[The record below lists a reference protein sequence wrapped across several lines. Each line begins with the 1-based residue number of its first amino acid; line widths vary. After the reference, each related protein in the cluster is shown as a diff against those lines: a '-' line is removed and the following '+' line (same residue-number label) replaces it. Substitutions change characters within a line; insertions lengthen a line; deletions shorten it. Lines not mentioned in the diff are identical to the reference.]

1 MTESSLTAAADD
13 AARVPSATTVRK
25 DVSFRSG
32 GEHIAAWFYP
42 AAGASCRAPCVVMG
56 HGFAAVK
63 EARLDAFAERFAAAG
78 LSCLVFDYR
87 HFGASGAEPRQ
98 VIDLRHQR
106 EDWRAAIRFARS
118 LAEVDPARMGVWG
131 TSLGGGLALEV
142 AAREPGIGAAV
153 FHLPLVDALAAG
165 LSEGI
170 VHDVRLAWAAVC
182 DLARSVV
189 GRTPYLVP
197 AVGPRGAL
205 AFMDTPGSEPGYQ
218 AIVRDAPAWRNA
230 VAARVFFG
238 LAFFRPLRLARR
250 LRCPALFVI
259 GERDVVTPPAA
270 SHRAARLAPDARV
283 YALPV
288 GHFDAYLGDA
298 FEETVAVE
306 AAFLAHQLGA
316 RPQTSR
322 TAAPDAVPMDARA

>member
-118 LAEVDPARMGVWG
+118 LAEVDPARVGVWG

-170 VHDVRLAWAAVC
+170 VHDAPSALAWLRDVLTLGKTRVTFFTGSPDTAPAPPPAP
-182 DLARSVV
+182 ARQSAGSNGN
-189 GRTPYLVP
+189 GRHRPATP
-197 AVGPRGAL
+197 
-205 AFMDTPGSEPGYQ
+205 M
-218 AIVRDAPAWRNA
+218 DAPA
-230 VAARVFFG
+230 AR
-238 LAFFRPLRLARR
+238 
-250 LRCPALFVI
+250 I
-259 GERDVVTPPAA
+259 GGNPPTKRSTTASASAA
-270 SHRAARLAPDARV
+270 S
-283 YALPV
+283 
-288 GHFDAYLGDA
+288 
-298 FEETVAVE
+298 E
-306 AAFLAHQLGA
+306 
-316 RPQTSR
+316 
-322 TAAPDAVPMDARA
+322 

>member
-1 MTESSLTAAADD
+1 MAVSSPVAAVSAARAAA
-13 AARVPSATTVRK
+13 PSAGRD

-32 GEHIAAWFYP
+32 GEPIAAWFYH
-42 AAGASCRAPCVVMG
+42 AVGASSPAPCVVMG

-87 HFGASGAEPRQ
+87 HFGASGGEPRQ
-98 VIDLRHQR
+98 IIDLRRQR
-106 EDWRAAIRFARS
+106 EDWRAALRFARS
-118 LAEVDPARMGVWG
+118 LGGVDAARIGVWG

-142 AAREPGIGAAV
+142 AATEPGIAAAV

-170 VHDVRLAWAAVC
+170 AHDARLAWAALC
-182 DLARSVV
+182 DLGRSLV
-189 GRTPYLVP
+189 RRRPYLIA
-197 AVGPRGAL
+197 AVGPHGAL
-205 AFMDTPGSEPGYQ
+205 AFMDTPGSEPGYL
-218 AIVRDAPAWRNA
+218 AIVRDAPTWRNA
-230 VAARVFFG
+230 VAARVFLG
-238 LAFFRPLRLARR
+238 LAFFRPVRLARR
-250 LRCPALFVI
+250 VRCPALFVI
-259 GERDVVTPPAA
+259 GERDVVTPPGA
-270 SHRAARLAPDARV
+270 SHRAARLASAARV

-306 AAFLAHQLGA
+306 AAFLSRQLGA
-316 RPQTSR
+316 REALDGGFT
-322 TAAPDAVPMDARA
+322 DARA